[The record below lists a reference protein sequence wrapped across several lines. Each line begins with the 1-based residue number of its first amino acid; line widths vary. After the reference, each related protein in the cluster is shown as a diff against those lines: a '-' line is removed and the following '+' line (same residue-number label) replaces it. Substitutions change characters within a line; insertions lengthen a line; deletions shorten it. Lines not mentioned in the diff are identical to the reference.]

1 MPFKKQVYK
10 KKEAEI
16 NRKIRKNYEE
26 QVEAI
31 MLKKRNEKIRHISQN
46 REMCTPSRTLFSKKS
61 DANTFKLFK
70 QGVKVSYFS

>member
-1 MPFKKQVYK
+1 
-10 KKEAEI
+10 
-16 NRKIRKNYEE
+16 
-26 QVEAI
+26 